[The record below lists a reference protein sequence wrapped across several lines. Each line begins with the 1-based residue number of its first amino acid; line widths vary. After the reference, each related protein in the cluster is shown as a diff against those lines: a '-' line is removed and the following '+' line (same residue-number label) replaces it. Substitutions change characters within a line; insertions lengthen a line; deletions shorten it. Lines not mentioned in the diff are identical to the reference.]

1 MPTYRT
7 LNLANKTVL
16 YVIADNKVQAR
27 NHVARKIVQV
37 DLADALQVMDDSA
50 AGVNLKAETAGEK
63 E

>member
-1 MPTYRT
+1 
-7 LNLANKTVL
+7 LSLANNTVT

-37 DLADALQVMDDSA
+37 ELADALQVMDDSQH
-50 AGVNLKAETAGEK
+50 GINLKAETAGEAP